1 MGICINCVFSVDEVN
16 TTQVTLRNIQ
26 WMDLASKT
34 IAARPS
40 TKVIQYLLNEA
51 TRFVAC
57 DSLPVDQWMR
67 IKKKFHF
74 YIATL

>member
-1 MGICINCVFSVDEVN
+1 M
-16 TTQVTLRNIQ
+16 Q
-26 WMDLASKT
+26 T

>member
-1 MGICINCVFSVDEVN
+1 VKQQGLLKSFCFGSLKCFGPLHDTFCSYGMQTV
-16 TTQVTLRNIQ
+16 
-26 WMDLASKT
+26 
-34 IAARPS
+34 AARPS